1 MYPCTAWQCPKK
13 TRRLRSFDTRCRQKM
28 LMTTEAQL
36 PPCVVAFTGPV
47 IKRRIAN
54 PAQNAWVSFYMHRV
68 PRPHSLHVCKLRP
81 LNCPLFLFCIDR
93 DMVTIWTWRSLKFD
107 KMRAMMAVLPPE
119 TSCSTSTKARIFETR
134 SLDRWYA
141 KIWYPIS
148 SYDHIRG
155 CKPGGICWISP
166 LGVKFST

>member
-1 MYPCTAWQCPKK
+1 MYPCTAGQCPKK

-68 PRPHSLHVCKLRP
+68 PGMWPSTFPARLQVATSE
-81 LNCPLFLFCIDR
+81 
-93 DMVTIWTWRSLKFD
+93 
-107 KMRAMMAVLPPE
+107 LPP
-119 TSCSTSTKARIFETR
+119 FFV
-134 SLDRWYA
+134 L
-141 KIWYPIS
+141 
-148 SYDHIRG
+148 H
-155 CKPGGICWISP
+155 
-166 LGVKFST
+166 